1 VFRLDQFMRVCKD
14 NVLLPDGREVTVR
27 TLSETE
33 TNGRHDY
40 AVAEAVRISVDV
52 KNPESTLYKNKIAP
66 LLDAPVEAIA
76 DLLSRARAQELVREA
91 MDLYPMDFVVAPE
104 NATLSEDIETVQR
117 QKSVEDTVYQFRIDH
132 LTNGLKTY
140 REAISKLSKETL
152 SREIELRAQQV
163 YTAAFSEDASMYYT
177 VWCST
182 EIGNKRVW
190 STPAEVQNLPP
201 ALVTY
206 LYKQYRE
213 VDAVDPWEVT
223 KSLSTGDA
231 NGVG

>member
-1 VFRLDQFMRVCKD
+1 MRVCKD
-14 NVLLPDGREVTVR
+14 DVPLPDGRKITVR

-40 AVAEAVRISVDV
+40 AVAEAVRISIDV

-66 LLDAPVEAIA
+66 LLDAPLATITDMLA
-76 DLLSRARAQELVREA
+76 RARAQELVREA
-91 MDLYPMDFVVAPE
+91 LDLYPMDFVVTPDD
-104 NATLSEDIETVQR
+104 ATLAEDIETVQK
-117 QKSVEDTVYQFRIDH
+117 QKAVEDTVYQFRIDH

-140 REAISKLSKETL
+140 REAISGLSKEVL

-163 YTAAFSEDASMYYT
+163 YTASFSEDAAMYYT

-182 EIGNKRVW
+182 EIGTKRVW

-206 LYKQYRE
+206 LYKQYQE
-213 VDAVDPWEVT
+213 VDVVDPWEVT
-223 KSLSTGDA
+223 KSLSAGNA
-231 NGVG
+231 NGVGQINSD